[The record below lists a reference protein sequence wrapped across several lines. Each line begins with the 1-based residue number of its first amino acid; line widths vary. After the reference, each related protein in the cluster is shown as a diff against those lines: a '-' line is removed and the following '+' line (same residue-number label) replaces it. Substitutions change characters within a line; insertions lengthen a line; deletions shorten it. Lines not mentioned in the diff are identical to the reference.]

1 MPVVNPAKKAA
12 PSIPRVVLLE
22 PALFLQK
29 PIGFLQESGK
39 FFFRAGNG
47 NRQGMAVIQG
57 EHTHEAAAV
66 DMVVVVTY
74 GEGEGLQCCPGDKIL
89 NIPAAVKA
97 NMELLHF
104 YPPQSY
110 TKFILSCIMGKK
122 SQTDSMKRLY
132 TYS

>member
-1 MPVVNPAKKAA
+1 
-12 PSIPRVVLLE
+12 
-22 PALFLQK
+22 
-29 PIGFLQESGK
+29 
-39 FFFRAGNG
+39 
-47 NRQGMAVIQG
+47 MAVIQG

-74 GEGEGLQCCPGDKIL
+74 GECEGLQCCPGDKIL